1 MDGRRRL
8 VEPVTDGAPTRPA
21 AGTAPETWRVR
32 ARTRIP
38 FDLTFVGDIKLVRAL
53 RRRIAGKTWRLPRG
67 AGIAAALTLI
77 VASVAY
83 GAVRGGHLPV
93 IMAELRDFRDAV
105 ANLAG
110 FRITSIALAGQ
121 RRLSRED
128 VLTTAGITGRSSLLF
143 LDASEARARLKANPW
158 IADATVLKLYPGR
171 LHIAVTERDAFAL
184 WQRDGKVE
192 VIADDGAVVEPYA
205 GQYFAKLPLVVGI
218 GAETR
223 AKGFV
228 AVLDKY
234 PSVRAQ
240 LRAAVLVAERR
251 WNVMLK
257 NGIDILL
264 PAAGLEQALDTLV
277 RLDRDNKILSRDI
290 ATIDLRLADR
300 VTVRQS
306 DEAAAARLDALKG
319 KNPKKKGG
327 AA

>member
-8 VEPVTDGAPTRPA
+8 AEPVTDGAPMRPVAGA
-21 AGTAPETWRVR
+21 APVSRR
-32 ARTRIP
+32 ARMRIP
-38 FDLTFVGDIKLVRAL
+38 LGLNLSRGRSMRFL
-53 RRRIAGKTWRLPRG
+53 RRCLGSTETLPIPRG
-67 AGIAAALTLI
+67 AGIAAAIAFVL
-77 VASVAY
+77 ASVAY
-83 GAVRGGHLPV
+83 GTVRGGHVPV
-93 IMAELRDFRDAV
+93 VMVELRDFRDSV

-121 RRLSRED
+121 RRLTRED
-128 VLTTAGITGRSSLLF
+128 ILDTAGVTGRSSLLF
-143 LDASEARARLKANPW
+143 LDAAEMRARLKANPW
-158 IADATVLKLYPGR
+158 IAEATVLKLYPGR
-171 LHIAVTERDAFAL
+171 LHIGVTERDAFAL

-205 GQYFAKLPLVVGI
+205 GQYFAKLPLVVGV

-223 AKGFV
+223 AKDFL
-228 AVLDKY
+228 ASLDKY
-234 PSVRAQ
+234 PSIRNQ

-257 NGIDILL
+257 NGIDVQL
-264 PAAGLEQALDTLV
+264 PAAGLEQALDTLLK
-277 RLDRDNKILSRDI
+277 LDRDIKILSRDI

-306 DEAAAARLDALKG
+306 DEAAAARLDALKD